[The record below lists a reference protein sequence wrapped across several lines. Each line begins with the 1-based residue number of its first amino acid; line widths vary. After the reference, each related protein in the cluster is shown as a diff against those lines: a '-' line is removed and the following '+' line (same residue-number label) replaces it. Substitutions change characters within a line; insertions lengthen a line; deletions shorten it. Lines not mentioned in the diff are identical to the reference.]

1 MREFIKKLE
10 EMIPTTELQE
20 SLLSVI
26 LELAREGNTESI
38 RDLLV
43 DAAMR
48 FNGEIKDFALSI
60 LIKLEITKRL

>member
-43 DAAMR
+43 DATMR
-48 FNGEIKDFALSI
+48 FNGELVNFALNI
-60 LIKLEITKRL
+60 LIEFERMEGK